1 MRCPECNHPESKVTD
16 SRESAEGVR
25 RRRECLLCGHRF
37 TTMERHQALTLQVIK
52 RDGSRQDFLREKVRD
67 GVMRACARRPV
78 TLEAIERLVDGV
90 ERDCRR
96 AGRTEVPSTL
106 IGQMVMDR
114 LRALDRVAYLRFA
127 SVYRNFQD
135 VESFVQEAQRL
146 LDEEREATLVRL
158 GRRPAAEP
166 AVEAQLPLP
175 LNGGGP
181 RPARRVRVTKP
192 AAPQGAGPAT
202 RAYPSPIR
210 SAQGEP

>member
-37 TTMERHQALTLQVIK
+37 TTMERSQALSLQVIK
-52 RDGSRQDFLREKVRD
+52 RDGSREEFARDKVRD

-78 TLEAIERLVDGV
+78 TLESIERLVDGV

-96 AGRTEVPSTL
+96 AWRTEAPTTL

-158 GRRPAAEP
+158 GRRPAVESP
-166 AVEAQLPLP
+166 VEAQLPLP
-175 LNGGGP
+175 LNGNGG
-181 RPARRVRVTKP
+181 RPARRARAAKRGETRMDGP
-192 AAPQGAGPAT
+192 AARG
-202 RAYPSPIR
+202 YPSP
-210 SAQGEP
+210 